1 MIDRYPNKVA
11 IKSQDLLQPMDKWE
25 DYPIKVLDMAPL
37 IMVTLLTLS
46 SFFFTCGCF
55 LRVERSFSEDF
66 PPLSLA
72 CGWSLG
78 VNGSLSCEW
87 ERLHE
92 LRVEGPSG
100 ARKGGPN
107 RPLEWARPTGLGQP
121 TQAHPGPVRSPL
133 RSHGS
138 SYIYALCS
146 LHLHYFDD
154 VILASKMEVV
164 FAWNPVF
171 YASILGDVPL

>member
-11 IKSQDLLQPMDKWE
+11 ITSQDRLQPMDKWE
-25 DYPIKVLDMAPL
+25 DYPIKVLDTAPL
-37 IMVTLLTLS
+37 IMVTLPTVS
-46 SFFFTCGCF
+46 SFFSTCGCF
-55 LRVERSFSEDF
+55 LRVELSFSEDL

-72 CGWSLG
+72 CGWPLG

-87 ERLHE
+87 WRPHK
-92 LRVEGPSG
+92 LRVEEHSG

-107 RPLEWARPTGLGQP
+107 RPSEWARAAGLGRLA
-121 TQAHPGPVRSPL
+121 QAHPGPVRSPL
-133 RSHGS
+133 RSRGS
-138 SYIYALCS
+138 SCIYALCP

-154 VILASKMEVV
+154 VILASKMEVLL
-164 FAWNPVF
+164 AWSPVF